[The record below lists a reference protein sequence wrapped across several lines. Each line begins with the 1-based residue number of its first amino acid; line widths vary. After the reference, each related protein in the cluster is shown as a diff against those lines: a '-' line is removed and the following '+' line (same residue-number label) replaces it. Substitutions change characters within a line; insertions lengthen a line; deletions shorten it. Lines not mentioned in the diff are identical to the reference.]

1 MSHIDKTRQIYT
13 EPSGYKS
20 THYVN
25 NNAGFWTKL
34 NPAAVEPSRE
44 SLLDIGYTLSVVE
57 RCDGKT
63 EDEIGRANR
72 FTTYISV
79 TAPSYYHWEL
89 LPHPDLDR
97 TGYSMLNSPK
107 IIYNGEEII
116 LPLVKNGAE
125 GTDDLQLPFNAG
137 MLVLRET
144 EHTELKMSRIE
155 THAATPSRN
164 VSQNPYAQ
172 PLPTFEPVQTQAAT
186 RGGRRGRGRGR
197 NTEM

>member
-1 MSHIDKTRQIYT
+1 MSHINKFLQKAQDKSSHYT
-13 EPSGYKS
+13 LSD
-20 THYVN
+20 
-25 NNAGFWTKL
+25 AGFWSKL
-34 NPAAVEPSRE
+34 NPAAVEPQRE

-57 RCDGKT
+57 RCDGKV

-79 TAPSYYHWEL
+79 TAPQYFHWEL

-97 TGYSMLNSPK
+97 TGYSMLNAPK

-116 LPLVKNGAE
+116 IPLVKNGAE
-125 GTDDLQLPFNAG
+125 GSDDLQLPFNAG

-144 EHTELKMSRIE
+144 EHCDLKMSRME
-155 THAATPSRN
+155 SHAATPSRN
-164 VSQNPYAQ
+164 QNPYAQ
-172 PLPTFEPVQTQAAT
+172 PLPTFEPVQTTQPAT

-197 NTEM
+197 TTEM